1 LPKLLKRLLLTI
13 LLALPVAACGPMYDT
28 TYKYVPPGDR
38 QGRSCVRDC
47 QSDKQ
52 ECDFRVERV
61 TRQCERED
69 EDRAEHAFRQYKR
82 ERAEAKLPLK
92 KTVRDFMRHNCSSR
106 ASNKEERCDANFN
119 MCFESCGG
127 DVIEERECVAFCD

>member
-1 LPKLLKRLLLTI
+1 MTLPKRLLLAI
-13 LLALPVAACGPMYDT
+13 VLAMSAAACGPIYNT
-28 TYKYVPPGDR
+28 TFQYVPPGDQ

-61 TRQCERED
+61 TYQCERDD
-69 EDRAEHAFRQYKR
+69 EEQAEYAFRRYTR

-92 KTVRDFMRHNCSSR
+92 KDVRDFMRHDCSGR
-106 ASNKEERCDANFN
+106 ASQKQERCNASFN

-127 DVIEERECVAFCD
+127 QVIEQQECVAFCK